1 MKGFRDGLGKD
12 MQRGLSLMMWSPPQG
27 EERKALPA
35 GSPLSLF
42 RKSDVFHTFSV
53 IFVLSDYRKCTE
65 ELRFSKKQRR
75 TAQTAL
81 QIWCTVSLSS
91 LVTFFKGKCIQ
102 LARIT

>member
-27 EERKALPA
+27 EERKAIPA

-65 ELRFSKKQRR
+65 ELTFSKKQHRS
-75 TAQTAL
+75 AQTAL
-81 QIWCTVSLSS
+81 QI
-91 LVTFFKGKCIQ
+91 
-102 LARIT
+102 

>member
-27 EERKALPA
+27 KERKALPA
-35 GSPLSLF
+35 ASSLSLF
-42 RKSDVFHTFSV
+42 RKFDVFHTFSV

-65 ELRFSKKQRR
+65 ELKFSKKQHR

-81 QIWCTVSLSS
+81 QI
-91 LVTFFKGKCIQ
+91 
-102 LARIT
+102 

>member
-12 MQRGLSLMMWSPPQG
+12 MQRGLSLMMWSPPPQ

-35 GSPLSLF
+35 DSPLSLF
-42 RKSDVFHTFSV
+42 RKFDVLHTFSV

-65 ELRFSKKQRR
+65 ELRFSKKQHR

-81 QIWCTVSLSS
+81 QI
-91 LVTFFKGKCIQ
+91 
-102 LARIT
+102 